1 MTKSGV
7 VLPKFSRIFDNMI
20 AHGKYMVVSRRGRDR
35 SWLAAGMQYFLFTL
49 MLHSSP
55 ADYANEIQFR
65 PVSQFHELMEAAWT
79 PGYAKYC

>member
-1 MTKSGV
+1 
-7 VLPKFSRIFDNMI
+7 
-20 AHGKYMVVSRRGRDR
+20 
-35 SWLAAGMQYFLFTL
+35 MQYFLFTL